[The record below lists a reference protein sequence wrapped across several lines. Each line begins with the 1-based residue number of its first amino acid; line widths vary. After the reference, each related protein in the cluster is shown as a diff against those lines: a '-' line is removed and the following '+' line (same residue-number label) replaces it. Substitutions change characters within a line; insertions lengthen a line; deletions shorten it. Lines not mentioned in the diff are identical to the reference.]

1 MSAIDTAMLAA
12 MRAAISELLPDTCQ
26 IITLTNSPDSE
37 GGGTQSRATASA
49 ISCRLDV
56 TQAREQVTGG
66 AIQPYIAYKLSV
78 PYDASI
84 TAGNEI
90 LHSGINYAVT
100 GVNLGQSWKAVV
112 RVDLERL

>member
-1 MSAIDTAMLAA
+1 MTTIDTAMLSA

-26 IITLTNSPDSE
+26 IITLTHTADGE
-37 GGGTQSRATASA
+37 GGWTDSRATATA
-49 ISCRLDV
+49 VNCRLDV

-66 AIQPYIAYKLSV
+66 AIQPYTSYKLSI
-78 PYDASI
+78 PYD
-84 TAGNEI
+84 TTVVTGNEV
-90 LHSGINYAVT
+90 LHSGVNYAVT